1 MIETL
6 KNITLFSGLADDDL
20 AKISAIASRRDFKK
34 EEMIFHEGD
43 KASGFYM
50 VEKGKVKIFKLSFEG
65 KEQILH
71 IYDSGNAF
79 GEVPVF
85 AGKKFPASA
94 MSLEESTII
103 YFPRDKFVHL
113 ITIAPELGMNFLA
126 DLARRL
132 REFTVQ
138 IENLT
143 LKEVPARLSAYFITL
158 SQEQNNQEKIT
169 LPISRIQLSNLI
181 GTTPETVSRILK
193 KMMEA
198 SFIEVQ
204 GKTIL
209 IKDIK
214 GIHSLSD
221 SGSISQFYR

>member
-6 KNITLFSGLADDDL
+6 KKIALFSRLTEDDL
-20 AKISAIASRRDFKK
+20 AKISAISSRHYFGK
-34 EEMIFHEGD
+34 EEIIFYEGD

-50 VEKGKVKIFKLSFEG
+50 VEEGKVKIFKLSFEG

-85 AGKKFPASA
+85 AGKQFPASA
-94 MSLEESTII
+94 MSLEKSSII

-113 ITIAPELGMNFLA
+113 ISITPELSMNFLA
-126 DLARRL
+126 DLASRL

-158 SQEQNNQEKIT
+158 SQEQNNQKEIT
-169 LPISRIQLSNLI
+169 LPISRVQLSNLI
-181 GTTPETVSRILK
+181 GTRPETVSRVLK
-193 KMMEA
+193 KMMKA
-198 SFIEVQ
+198 SLIKVQ
-204 GKTIL
+204 GRTIL
-209 IKDIK
+209 IKDIQ

-221 SGSISQFYR
+221 SSDISQFY